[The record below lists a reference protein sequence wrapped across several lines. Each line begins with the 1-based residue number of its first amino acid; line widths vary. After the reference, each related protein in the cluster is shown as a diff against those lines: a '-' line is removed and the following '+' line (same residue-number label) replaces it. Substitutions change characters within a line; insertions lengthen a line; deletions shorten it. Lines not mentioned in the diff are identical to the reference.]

1 MSVFER
7 KSHLVFLFGA
17 WRFACGLRRDAF
29 GGIVRKNQKKDV
41 LLYFI
46 ILRRMHGKFRLWFFL
61 VAIVIVTVS
70 FVFTYRLVN
79 RLAHEEQQKIEI
91 WAQATQLLIS
101 TQATDATFDFIWHII
116 ENNENIPVIIA
127 DSSNRF
133 IAARNLGKASD
144 ERSDAFYAR
153 KIARFKTKHTPIVI
167 EMPGGE
173 RQYLY
178 YDDSIS
184 LKRLTFFPYV
194 LWMVVGLFLAI
205 SFWAFATDMRSEQN
219 RVWVGLSK
227 ETAHQLGTPVSS
239 LMAWVEILKTHY
251 AADATIAE
259 MGKDVDR
266 LRTIADRF
274 SKVGSQPVLEPYAVI
289 DVVTQAVDYMRR
301 RTSKQVVYCIHAPS
315 ESLKAFINP
324 PLFEWVLEN
333 LCKNAV
339 DAMEGVG
346 TLSVVM
352 GALGGNRIFIDITDT
367 GKGIERRNFRNVFK
381 PGFTTKQRG
390 WGLGLSLA
398 KRIVET
404 YHRGRISIKSSEVGQ
419 GTVFRIVLRRA

>member
-1 MSVFER
+1 
-7 KSHLVFLFGA
+7 
-17 WRFACGLRRDAF
+17 
-29 GGIVRKNQKKDV
+29 
-41 LLYFI
+41 
-46 ILRRMHGKFRLWFFL
+46 MHGKFRLWFFL

>member
-1 MSVFER
+1 
-7 KSHLVFLFGA
+7 
-17 WRFACGLRRDAF
+17 
-29 GGIVRKNQKKDV
+29 
-41 LLYFI
+41 
-46 ILRRMHGKFRLWFFL
+46 MHGKFRLWFFL
-61 VAIVIVTVS
+61 VAIVIVAVS

>member
-1 MSVFER
+1 
-7 KSHLVFLFGA
+7 
-17 WRFACGLRRDAF
+17 
-29 GGIVRKNQKKDV
+29 
-41 LLYFI
+41 
-46 ILRRMHGKFRLWFFL
+46 MHGKFRLWFFL

-153 KIARFKTKHTPIVI
+153 KIAHFKTKHTPIVI

>member
-1 MSVFER
+1 M
-7 KSHLVFLFGA
+7 
-17 WRFACGLRRDAF
+17 
-29 GGIVRKNQKKDV
+29 
-41 LLYFI
+41 YFI
-46 ILRRMHGKFRLWFFL
+46 ILRKMHGKFRLWFFL
-61 VAIVIVTVS
+61 VAIVIVAVS

-153 KIARFKTKHTPIVI
+153 KIAHFKTKHTPIVI

>member
-1 MSVFER
+1 
-7 KSHLVFLFGA
+7 
-17 WRFACGLRRDAF
+17 
-29 GGIVRKNQKKDV
+29 
-41 LLYFI
+41 
-46 ILRRMHGKFRLWFFL
+46 MHGKFRLWFFL
-61 VAIVIVTVS
+61 VAIVIVAVS

-153 KIARFKTKHTPIVI
+153 KIAHFKTKHTPIVI